1 MGKKTKTSNEEK
13 KTEETPE
20 VKLSHLE
27 EHAHEKG
34 LTLNQESEIRAP
46 EEQKVIVTKI

>member
-20 VKLSHLE
+20 VKLSHHQEHVYEKEPKLE
-27 EHAHEKG
+27 KDLEFRI
-34 LTLNQESEIRAP
+34 S
-46 EEQKVIVTKI
+46 EEQKVNVTKV